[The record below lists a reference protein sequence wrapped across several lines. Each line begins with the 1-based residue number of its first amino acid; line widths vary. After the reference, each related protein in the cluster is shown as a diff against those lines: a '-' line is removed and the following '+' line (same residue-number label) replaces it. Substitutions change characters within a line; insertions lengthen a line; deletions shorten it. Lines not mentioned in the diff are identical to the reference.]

1 MTIQTELKMNKIFK
15 FMALASLAVVCS
27 CQKEATEVAA
37 DSDVQDVTFT
47 VELPGVLQT
56 KAENLGNG
64 KTATKLYYAIYKG
77 GSNEEGAQVV
87 RVEPKNTPAQPLTL
101 NDLKAEVTFQLV
113 KNYKYDIVFW
123 AQAEG
128 APYKF
133 DQDKATVTVTDA
145 YTDADANDET
155 RDAFF
160 AMVDDY
166 VVTSEKKSVPLY
178 RPFAQINF
186 CSDDYKNVS
195 DLGLSMTSTIEVSEA
210 SVPSVLNLLTGVAD
224 TPVAVKFNAT
234 TVPAAAGETVEVTL
248 DDKGTKK
255 TYDNVAMNYILAGS
269 QSANITALKGTFN
282 YNNDKVVVDVPNVP
296 YRRNYRTNIF
306 GSLFTDNAV
315 FQIEIK
321 PVPYDHVDL
330 NIKYPVESEGSEDSE
345 GEDNSE
351 TI

>member
-1 MTIQTELKMNKIFK
+1 MNKIFK
-15 FMALASLAVVCS
+15 LLAAASLAAVCS
-27 CQKEATEVAA
+27 CQKNAPESAIG
-37 DSDVQDVTFT
+37 SDVQDVTFT

-77 GSNEEGAQVV
+77 NSDEEGAKVV
-87 RVEPKNTPAQPLTL
+87 RVEPKNTPAQPIELK
-101 NDLKAEVTFQLV
+101 DLKAEITFQLV

-133 DQDKATVTVTDA
+133 DPDKGTVTVTDG
-145 YTDADANDET
+145 YTGADANDET

-160 AMVDDY
+160 KVVDDY
-166 VVTSEKKSVPLY
+166 VVTSDETSVPLH

-186 CSDDYKNVS
+186 CSDDYKNVE
-195 DLGLSMTSTIEVSEA
+195 DLDLEMTSTIEVSEA

-234 TVPAAAGETVEVTL
+234 TVPAASGETVEVTL
-248 DDKGTKK
+248 DANGTKK
-255 TYDNVAMNYILAGS
+255 TFHNVAMNYILAGE

-282 YNNDKVVVDVPNVP
+282 YNDDKVVVDVPNVP

-321 PVPYDHVDL
+321 PVPYDHVEL
-330 NIKYPVESEGSEDSE
+330 NIKYPVESEGSK
-345 GEDNSE
+345 
-351 TI
+351 

>member
-1 MTIQTELKMNKIFK
+1 MNSILKYITIAS
-15 FMALASLAVVCS
+15 MAVICS
-27 CQKEATEVAA
+27 CQKEAAEDVI
-37 DSDVQDVTFT
+37 DSDVQEVTFS

-56 KAENLGNG
+56 KAQNLGNG
-64 KTATKLYYAIYKG
+64 KTATRLYYAIYKG

-101 NDLKAEVTFQLV
+101 TDLKAEVTFQLV

-123 AQAEG
+123 AQAED

-145 YTDADANDET
+145 YTGADANDEK

-166 VVTSEKKSVPLY
+166 VVTSEVKSVPLY

-186 CSDDYKNVS
+186 CSDDYKNVA
-195 DLGLSMTSTIEVSEA
+195 DLGLSMTSTIEVTEA

-224 TPVAVKFNAT
+224 TPVSVKFNAT
-234 TVPAAAGETVEVTL
+234 AVPASIGETVEVL
-248 DDKGTKK
+248 IDEKGTKK
-255 TYDNVAMNYILAGS
+255 TYDNVAMNYILAGI
-269 QSANITALKGTFN
+269 QSANINALKGTFN
-282 YNNDKVVVDVPNVP
+282 YNDDKVVVEVPNVP
-296 YRRNYRTNIF
+296 FRRNYRTNIF
-306 GSLFTDNAV
+306 GSLFTDDAV

-321 PVPYDHVDL
+321 PVPYDHADFNV
-330 NIKYPVESEGSEDSE
+330 KYPVESEGSDE
-345 GEDNSE
+345 
-351 TI
+351 

>member
-1 MTIQTELKMNKIFK
+1 MKGMKKIISFVAAVSVMT
-15 FMALASLAVVCS
+15 VCA
-27 CQKEATEVAA
+27 CQKETSV
-37 DSDVQDVTFT
+37 DYSDKNLQEVTFT
-47 VELPGVLQT
+47 VELPGTLQT
-56 KAENLGNG
+56 KAQNLGNG

-77 GSNEEGAQVV
+77 SSDEEGAQVV
-87 RVEPKNTPAQPLTL
+87 RVDPKNTPAQPITL
-101 NDLKAEVTFQLV
+101 NDLKAEVTFKLV

-123 AQAEG
+123 AQAED
-128 APYKF
+128 APYEF

-145 YTDADANDET
+145 YTGADANDEV

-166 VVTSEKKSVPLY
+166 VVTSEVKSVPLY

-186 CSDDYKNVS
+186 CSDDYKNVV
-195 DLGLSMTSTIEVSEA
+195 DLGLSMTSTIEVTEA
-210 SVPSVLNLLTGVAD
+210 SVPSVLNLLTGVPD

-234 TVPAAAGETVEVTL
+234 AVPAAAGETVDVIL
-248 DDKGTKK
+248 DAEGTKK
-255 TYDNVAMNYILAGS
+255 TYDNVAMNYLLAGT
-269 QSANITALKGTFN
+269 QSATITTLTATFN
-282 YNNDKVVVDVPNVP
+282 YNNDKVVVEVPNVP

-321 PVPYDHVDL
+321 PVPYDHADL
-330 NIKYPVESEGSEDSE
+330 NIKYPVESGS
-345 GEDNSE
+345 GDNSE